1 MGIKLS
7 AGILLYRI
15 RSHAIQILLVHPGGP
30 FWAKKDDGAWSIP
43 KGEYDEGADALEAA
57 KREFHEETGFEVHGE
72 TLPLIPVR
80 QPSGKVISVWAVDGD
95 IDAPSIRSTSSG
107 WSGRRSRGSFKN
119 FQRSIAPNGLISALR
134 IEKSLRVSVR
144 FWLNWSRWSKTSR
157 LSEKEIVGNEVR
169 CSLRVPWST
178 SSHISMLG

>member
-30 FWAKKDDGAWSIP
+30 FWATKDDGAWSIP

-72 TLPLIPVR
+72 TVPLIPVR
-80 QPSGKVISVWAVDGD
+80 QPGGKVISVWALGGD
-95 IDAPSIRSTSSG
+95 IDAPSIRSTSFRMEWPPKSG
-107 WSGRRSRGSFKN
+107 KLQEFPEVDRAEWFDLCTAHRKILPG
-119 FQRSIAPNGLISALR
+119 QRPFLVQLEQMVHN
-134 IEKSLRVSVR
+134 KS
-144 FWLNWSRWSKTSR
+144 T
-157 LSEKEIVGNEVR
+157 E
-169 CSLRVPWST
+169 
-178 SSHISMLG
+178 